1 MGGSFPSLSRSIMSP
16 SFLFFVRAL
25 TQRVWGRPLSFSS
38 QIIAVFTRSMANE
51 WFLLPSFFSLQH
63 VGKRKEMLVQQKR
76 GKEGENVFFSQT
88 VTNSLHEFSFMLL
101 FEFSFFSVFQ
111 FSISSLAC
119 TAAAATQQQK
129 WHTILFATPHTPFSH
144 FHQNEKE
151 REREKE
157 KAKKGVWICG
167 KCGSRP
173 VLRREVK
180 KRAEAAEPK
189 INNLYG
195 KGEEEAG
202 SGLGSSKKVWI
213 FSDPLSFLPLPS
225 SFSPYYA

>member
-1 MGGSFPSLSRSIMSP
+1 MNG
-16 SFLFFVRAL
+16 FFC
-25 TQRVWGRPLSFSS
+25 
-38 QIIAVFTRSMANE
+38 
-51 WFLLPSFFSLQH
+51 LPFSLYNMWERERRCSFN
-63 VGKRKEMLVQQKR
+63 KKR

-88 VTNSLHEFSFMLL
+88 VANSLHEFSIHSCCS
-101 FEFSFFSVFQ
+101 FSNFPFFSVFQ

-151 REREKE
+151 RERKKE

-167 KCGSRP
+167 KFGSRP
-173 VLRREVK
+173 VLRRQVK